1 MPMDRAPSSP
11 PGEERDAAWP
21 DGDAGAEAGA
31 LVRRLRQRAGLT
43 QRQLAIRAG
52 TTTTA
57 ISRLE
62 HGHLSPTV
70 QTLSRLLLCL
80 GHRLELGAV
89 PMTPAIDPSQL
100 DAVAALDPDARL
112 DHALASQASLRGLVG
127 TARRGPA

>member
-1 MPMDRAPSSP
+1 MSAS
-11 PGEERDAAWP
+11 A
-21 DGDAGAEAGA
+21 DAGE
-31 LVRRLRQRAGLT
+31 LVRGLRQRAGLT

-62 HGHLSPTV
+62 RGHLSPTV

-100 DAVAALDPDARL
+100 AAVAPLGPDARL
-112 DHALASQASLRGLVG
+112 DHALASQSSLRRLVG
-127 TARRGPA
+127 TARRGAE